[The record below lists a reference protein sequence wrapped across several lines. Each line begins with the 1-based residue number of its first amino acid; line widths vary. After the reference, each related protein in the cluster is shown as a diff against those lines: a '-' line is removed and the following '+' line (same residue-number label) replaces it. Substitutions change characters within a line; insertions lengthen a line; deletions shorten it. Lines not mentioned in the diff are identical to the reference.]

1 MPCNSSYQD
10 PTQFEIELSKVYAL
24 LDELE
29 TGNLKDGWNT
39 GMDSRVYNKYLDKS
53 ILDEKT
59 AELCSKLQKISTRRL
74 SKFSLEMQIWWR
86 DHQAADKKRIQDEI
100 KSKKLKEDKIAALK
114 KLTKYERKLLGFLH

>member
-39 GMDSRVYNKYLDKS
+39 GMDSRVYNKNLDNS

-59 AELCSKLQKISTRRL
+59 AELCYKLQKISTRRL

-86 DHQAADKKRIQDEI
+86 DQ
-100 KSKKLKEDKIAALK
+100 
-114 KLTKYERKLLGFLH
+114 LTTEERKILGF